1 MRLSDKYIFII
12 AFALIALSACQRVE
26 LPAPVEDGGIVPG
39 EKVLFTTMLPDV
51 AASTRS
57 TKDEWTTVVNSY
69 KPVNHNY
76 SFEISMYKKDV
87 ATAIGTSTYRP
98 ERTTDIGAAAIEGYD
113 GTLSHTGAS
122 PLLWQDNVSEW
133 GFEAVAN
140 NNELSADQ
148 STQEKWLAMDYLTG
162 HSYLPLWD
170 EETGQGSDPETI
182 MYKTSKQW
190 YADNKTAKDLSGLM
204 VSSNDHYKKIPLYMK
219 HERAWIT
226 IILKA
231 GEGVRREALA
241 FATAQNNIS
250 MTVNSYAPGQADAFP
265 VTNAWASEYL
275 IDYEKDKNGPAESRI
290 STTRYDAIVMP
301 HNYATNKE
309 SELIAKIN
317 LSNQNFSFYA
327 ANDQRYVNGTEEQVS
342 AADEAYDLK
351 AGKHLTITATLSR
364 ESRKILIT
372 AWIEDWTEVATNTIC
387 DDYGQNG
394 DPTVI
399 KNKQELIDYLVDTKK
414 NSQGNV
420 AIIQPT
426 ELNLD
431 AGEPWSSAY
440 ELNSTLNLAG
450 CRLTTGNQLFTK
462 MTSSA
467 NLVNGTV
474 VVSEGA
480 TVKYAIADSNEGM
493 IERVNIVTKDENTT
507 AKATV
512 AGLVGL
518 NTGTIYQCSSTLP
531 VSADAPT
538 TITGPDGTTSYMG
551 YIGGIAAVSV
561 SKDGTSMAVIDG
573 CEVNAPVDGI
583 SADENHPVKGGGIAG
598 IATGRVSSNVYEYG
612 ITLKQNPLYFKNIF
626 SEAGTTDLRAYG
638 NAWPTTA
645 KNPVGNS
652 EETNPNNY
660 TGECFDAVI
669 DSQEQLHNLMQNE
682 YNITGHKYR
691 ISRSFT
697 VTATND
703 ENNWTHGTVKA
714 DDHEAGVNNV
724 SFNLDGNGK
733 TITLT
738 GTRTV
743 KTTTGKNL
751 SEGDATEYVT
761 APMLFNYVF
770 GQIRDLTIYLETSL
784 VALPSEKEN
793 TVGEVTQT
801 VYTAEDAIAPLAY
814 AVYGENAR
822 LTNVKVKAH
831 KDADGENDVFV
842 QASTPAGLVVWAY
855 GGATITRCKVQV
867 PVRMWLPESMGETSK
882 HYAGGIVAVAAKASI
897 SECTY
902 LGNKENSVSGAATS
916 TSAIKSPNYFYGGI
930 VGGTSYKGEESPSL
944 LIADC
949 TSWFI
954 ATRETAESE
963 DKSAKGAIIAYPC
976 YADKDSGG
984 SIITNGMDPD
994 RKSEGNWWPLS
1005 AIGAH
1010 DWASGLSEELV
1021 IGKRNAINPTYDAN
1035 F

>member
-598 IATGRVSSNVYEYG
+598 IATGRVSSNVY
-612 ITLKQNPLYFKNIF
+612 
-626 SEAGTTDLRAYG
+626 
-638 NAWPTTA
+638 
-645 KNPVGNS
+645 
-652 EETNPNNY
+652 
-660 TGECFDAVI
+660 
-669 DSQEQLHNLMQNE
+669 
-682 YNITGHKYR
+682 
-691 ISRSFT
+691 
-697 VTATND
+697 
-703 ENNWTHGTVKA
+703 
-714 DDHEAGVNNV
+714 
-724 SFNLDGNGK
+724 
-733 TITLT
+733 
-738 GTRTV
+738 
-743 KTTTGKNL
+743 
-751 SEGDATEYVT
+751 
-761 APMLFNYVF
+761 
-770 GQIRDLTIYLETSL
+770 
-784 VALPSEKEN
+784 
-793 TVGEVTQT
+793 
-801 VYTAEDAIAPLAY
+801 
-814 AVYGENAR
+814 
-822 LTNVKVKAH
+822 
-831 KDADGENDVFV
+831 
-842 QASTPAGLVVWAY
+842 
-855 GGATITRCKVQV
+855 
-867 PVRMWLPESMGETSK
+867 
-882 HYAGGIVAVAAKASI
+882 
-897 SECTY
+897 
-902 LGNKENSVSGAATS
+902 
-916 TSAIKSPNYFYGGI
+916 
-930 VGGTSYKGEESPSL
+930 
-944 LIADC
+944 
-949 TSWFI
+949 
-954 ATRETAESE
+954 
-963 DKSAKGAIIAYPC
+963 
-976 YADKDSGG
+976 
-984 SIITNGMDPD
+984 
-994 RKSEGNWWPLS
+994 
-1005 AIGAH
+1005 
-1010 DWASGLSEELV
+1010 
-1021 IGKRNAINPTYDAN
+1021 
-1035 F
+1035 